1 MKLHRMEIT
10 AFGPFAGHES
20 VDFDELN
27 AAGVFLLNGET
38 GSGKTSV
45 LDAICFALYG
55 TGPTTAAKG
64 GRKAG
69 HSDHADPHTAPRV
82 DLEFTASGR
91 RWHVSRTPA
100 WREPSSRAASGWSER
115 HATVLLRELVDGE
128 WTERGYRPDDVGQ
141 MIHHA
146 IGLDREQF
154 TQVMMLPQ
162 GKFARFLQAGSKD
175 REELLETLFGTDVY
189 ARIQDE
195 LKARADLARADLREA
210 DAEAER
216 THDQLER
223 FRGRVA
229 DAFEHLPSDA
239 RESVL
244 GHADGSSAE
253 GLPGGGGRE
262 SAGIA
267 DAARDGGETSAP
279 GTSQA
284 DGARPGHAEAAEVHW
299 GHLQASCQRVKDA
312 LASARA
318 RAAEDH
324 AAAQHQ
330 LAQLQHTHEQV
341 GRYARLEHRRMEL
354 AQDTDRAETA
364 AARLRD
370 HQAASGLREMITG
383 AQRAVATVSAATAR
397 VAQLREGLAV
407 SSASGAAA
415 RQVLGDAATLLD
427 EQLDRG
433 EFSSELRDAV
443 VAAREAARALVERA
457 EAAQRE
463 HEDMLAQQER
473 LGALQ
478 TEEHRVREG
487 LAAARAEL
495 AETEQAHNSLLAG
508 VKDEALVRD
517 RTRAAR
523 DAVAASREY
532 AQARSVEERCR
543 STYEQDEKSRRG
555 AARRVEELEG
565 QRYARAAA
573 SLAEELSP
581 GHPCPVCGS
590 TEHPEPASVISG
602 EDVSAEALEKARAAR
617 EAAQAA
623 ADRSHA
629 AWQDARDTA
638 SQALARGAD
647 PDLEA
652 VVQRAR
658 AAEAAEAELDTR
670 LSEVAR
676 TATALTSARDRVVQ
690 CEAELVRTA
699 ADVTAARTR
708 AEAMAEHDE
717 QERAHLA
724 TSLRGFSSAASFL
737 ESAEALSDAVE
748 AWDTE
753 HRALERARHEAQSAE
768 RAVAKA
774 LVASPF
780 ASEDAVLRAILED
793 REATELTAWHEEW
806 TRDVARVEAE
816 LATQDMQRAARL
828 SEEDRAQ
835 LTDDA
840 MDRAAARC
848 RDLEELRD
856 RLTQHLG
863 GVHALRR
870 DLDAAAADVP
880 AQEAAHRAA
889 REKAERLGGLADVA
903 TATSSENTLR
913 MTLTSFVLAAKL
925 EHVAAVASE
934 HLSRMSSGRFTLV
947 HTDQTRGGG
956 KSGLGLEIDDSW
968 TGVRR
973 GTESLSGGE
982 SFFTSLALALALA
995 DVVRAEAG
1003 GQEIDTLFVDEGFG
1017 SLDEQTLEQVLETLD
1032 GLRRDG
1038 RVIGVV
1044 SHVSEMKQ
1052 RIDTQLVVTKTPQ
1065 GSHLGVTAGILPAR

>member
-20 VDFDELN
+20 VDFEALN

-82 DLEFTASGR
+82 ELEFTASGR

-100 WREPSSRAASGWSER
+100 WREPSTRAASGWSER

-195 LKARADLARADLREA
+195 LKVRADSARADLREA
-210 DAEAER
+210 EAEAER

-223 FRGRVA
+223 FRDRVA
-229 DAFEHLPSDA
+229 LVVEHLPSDA
-239 RESVL
+239 QESVP
-244 GHADGSSAE
+244 GHADGASAE
-253 GLPGGGGRE
+253 GLSSEDRRA
-262 SAGIA
+262 STGIA
-267 DAARDGGETSAP
+267 DAPRDGGQTPAP
-279 GTSQA
+279 WTFPA
-284 DGARPGHAEAAEVHW
+284 DGAPTAEDDTAEVRW
-299 GHLQASCQRVKDA
+299 GHLQASCRLVEDT
-312 LASARA
+312 LTTARSQ
-318 RAAEDH
+318 AAEDH
-324 AAAQHQ
+324 AAAQQQ
-330 LAQLQHTHEQV
+330 LAQLQRTHEQA
-341 GRYARLEHRRMEL
+341 GRYARLEHQRMEL
-354 AQDTDRAETA
+354 AQDADRAETTV
-364 AARLRD
+364 ARLRD
-370 HQAASGLREMITG
+370 HQAASGLQEMITG
-383 AQRAVATVSAATAR
+383 AQEAVATVSVAAAR
-397 VAQLREGLAV
+397 VTGLREGLAV
-407 SSASGAAA
+407 SSASGTTA
-415 RQVLGDAATLLD
+415 RRVLGDAATLLD

-443 VAAREAARALVERA
+443 VAARETARALVERA

-463 HEDMLAQQER
+463 HQDMLAQQER
-473 LGALQ
+473 LTALE

-487 LAAARAEL
+487 LGAARTEL
-495 AETEQAHNSLLAG
+495 AKSEQAHSALLAG

-517 RTRAAR
+517 RARACR

-543 STYEQDEKSRRG
+543 SAYEQDEKSRRV
-555 AARRVEELEG
+555 AALRVEELEG

-590 TEHPEPASVISG
+590 TEHPEPASATSG
-602 EDVSAEALEKARAAR
+602 EDVSAEVLDRARAVR
-617 EAAQAA
+617 EGAQAA

-638 SQALARGAD
+638 SQTLARGAD

-652 VVQRAR
+652 VVQRAG
-658 AAEAAEAELDTR
+658 AAEAAEAELDAR
-670 LSEVAR
+670 LSEVER
-676 TATALTSARDRVVQ
+676 TATTLASTRDRVAQ
-690 CEAELVRTA
+690 CEVALARKVT
-699 ADVTAARTR
+699 DVTAARTR
-708 AEAMAEHDE
+708 VEAMAEHDE

-724 TSLRGFSSAASFL
+724 ASLRGFPSAASFL
-737 ESAEALSDAVE
+737 ESAESLSDTVE
-748 AWDTE
+748 VWDTE
-753 HRALERARHEAQSAE
+753 HRVLERARHEAQSAE
-768 RAVAKA
+768 RAVEKA
-774 LVASPF
+774 LEASPF

-793 REATELTAWHEEW
+793 RDAAELTAWHEKW

-835 LTDDA
+835 LTDHA
-840 MDRAAARC
+840 MERAAARC

-856 RLTQHLG
+856 RLTQQLG
-863 GVHALRR
+863 GLHALRR

-880 AQEAAHRAA
+880 AQEAAHRVA
-889 REKAERLGGLADVA
+889 RERAERLGGLADVA

-973 GTESLSGGE
+973 GTETLSGGE

-1065 GSHLGVTAGILPAR
+1065 GSHLAVTAGPLTAQ